1 MIIILTGLV
10 IGMGRLK
17 EISLYKFG
25 KKFALF
31 WVFGP
36 DLAIKH

>member
-17 EISLYKFG
+17 ISLYKFG
-25 KKFALF
+25 KKFAFF

-36 DLAIKH
+36 DLAINH